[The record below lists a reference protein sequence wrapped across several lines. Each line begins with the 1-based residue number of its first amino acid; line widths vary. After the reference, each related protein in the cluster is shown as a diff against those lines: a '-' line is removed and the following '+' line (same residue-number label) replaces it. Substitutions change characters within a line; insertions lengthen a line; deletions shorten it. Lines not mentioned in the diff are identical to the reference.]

1 MPTFTIGQLVDA
13 FDDVLAATE
22 AVARTLTE
30 ADGERSTDCPGW
42 TVKDQVA
49 HIVGLE
55 QIIGGAPPPTVELP
69 ELAHVHGDV
78 GRFME
83 LSVHVRRGLPLVA
96 LVDELAGMR
105 PRRVASLR
113 ALTDGG
119 EDPMVPTPF
128 GERPLSAALPTRVF
142 DLWAHEQDIRRAMGM
157 AARIDGISAAVSLDR
172 VLAMWPRALPPATEG
187 VDGELV
193 IEVTGPEPST
203 TAITLGAGG
212 PVATLRGD
220 LGDVTRVFC
229 GRIVP
234 GDDLL
239 TGDPTLVATLRP
251 KLGMTP

>member
-1 MPTFTIGQLVDA
+1 MPTFTLEQLIDA

-22 AVARTLTE
+22 ALGRTLSE
-30 ADGERSTDCPGW
+30 ADGERPTDCPGW

-49 HIVGLE
+49 HMAGLE
-55 QIIGGAPPPTVELP
+55 QIIGGAPAPGIELP
-69 ELAHVHGDV
+69 DLPHVRGDV

-105 PRRVASLR
+105 PRRVADLR
-113 ALTDGG
+113 ALCAEGG
-119 EDPMVPTPF
+119 DPLVPTPF
-128 GERPLSAALPTRVF
+128 GDRPLSAGLPVRVF
-142 DLWAHEQDIRRAMGM
+142 DLWAHEQDIRRAMGQ
-157 AARIDGISAAVSLDR
+157 APRITGLGAEVSLDR
-172 VLAMWPRALPPATEG
+172 VLAMWPRALPPAAEG

-193 IEVTGPEPST
+193 VEVTGPEAST
-203 TAITLGAGG
+203 TTITLGVGG

-229 GRIVP
+229 GRVDP
-234 GDDLL
+234 GGDLL
-239 TGDPTLVATLRP
+239 TGDPTLVAALRP